1 MEMGRNKGGSCG
13 SRQRFSGKAKSR
25 SKGTDAESPS
35 CRNYFPLPAN
45 EQPSQCQGGLRSRVR
60 TFCREKI
67 RGKTNQSTVTPSLNL
82 PPSAVRSNKRA
93 VLCGITYNNL
103 KQYRLKGTTNDV
115 KNMRELLITKFGYPG
130 DFVRVLT
137 GILRHYLTD
146 CQPGDSLVFFYSGH
160 GLRVPDFNNDEVDGF
175 DETICPIDFKEAGM
189 IVDNDL
195 NNLIVRPLT
204 SGVTLHAIVDACH
217 SGTIL
222 DLHKVYTSI
231 KRKWEDNSPPSG
243 VYKGTNGG
251 LAISISACLDNEAAV
266 DTSVFT
272 AGKMNG
278 ALTYILV
285 EILKKLPSPTYGDL
299 FDLIHETI
307 ENVNQSGCLANT
319 RILRRLFDSSFSQ
332 ACFISLLF
340 KLILNQILFTPYI
353 IYQYLW
359 FNPLLVMGYTDNS
372 SLVYS

>member
-1 MEMGRNKGGSCG
+1 METGRNKGGSCRC
-13 SRQRFSGKAKSR
+13 RQRFLAKAKSR
-25 SKGTDAESPS
+25 SKGNDAECPS
-35 CRNYFPLPAN
+35 CRNNYFPFPAE
-45 EQPSQCQGGLRSRVR
+45 EQSSQCQGGLRSRIG
-60 TFCREKI
+60 TFYREKI
-67 RGKTNQSTVTPSLNL
+67 RGGKTNQSTITPSLNL
-82 PPSAVRSNKRA
+82 PQLSKARSNKRA

-130 DFVRVLT
+130 NCIRVLT
-137 GILRHYLTD
+137 EEETNREFIPTRKNIEDSLRWLVKD

-175 DETICPIDFKEAGM
+175 DETICPLDFKEKGM

-195 NNLIVRPLT
+195 NSLIVRPLT
-204 SGVTLHAIVDACH
+204 SGVTLHAVVDACH

-222 DLHKVYTSI
+222 DLHKVYNSI
-231 KRKWEDNSPPSG
+231 ERKWEDNSPPSG
-243 VYKGTNGG
+243 VYKGTKGG
-251 LAISISACLDNEAAV
+251 LAISISACLDNQAAA
-266 DTSVFT
+266 DTSAFT

-278 ALTYILV
+278 ALTYILA
-285 EILKKLPSPTYGDL
+285 EILKKWPGPTYGDL

-332 ACFISLLF
+332 TALLSSTAEF
-340 KLILNQILFTPYI
+340 DVYRKHLF
-353 IYQYLW
+353 L
-359 FNPLLVMGYTDNS
+359 
-372 SLVYS
+372 